1 MKTMRL
7 ARLAVWADGELK
19 GADAAV
25 AGVGTDTRTLRDGE
39 LFVALQGE
47 NFDGHDFAAQCE
59 GRAAGVMVA
68 RELGVDCPQ
77 IVVPDPLTALQRI
90 AAAWRAEH
98 DIPVAGI
105 TGSNGKTTTKEMT
118 AAVLGGEGRVLAS
131 PGNLNNHI
139 GVPLTLLGLDRAHRY
154 AVIEMGAN
162 HPGEIRRLTALA
174 RPRAATVTCAAQAH
188 LEGFGSLQG
197 VARAKAEIFEGL
209 GPEGV
214 AVINA
219 EDAFAFQWRSAAAP
233 HEVMTFSAD
242 PQVAADVHARLAAP
256 SRLELR
262 CGSESVAI
270 DWALEG
276 AHNARNAAC
285 AVTLAVALGVPFARA
300 AQALSDFRLDVG
312 GRLRRVEG
320 PGGAQLI
327 DDSYNANPGSF
338 HAAIDVLVA
347 QDREPWM
354 VMGEMKELGLYS
366 AECHEE
372 VADYARRAGV
382 RRLYALGPHAERV
395 ARAFGPGG
403 RACADLEGLASEL
416 RAQIGPRCALL
427 VKGSRAARLEDLV
440 GRLAPGGGET
450 HAA

>member
-1 MKTMRL
+1 MRVMRL
-7 ARLAVWADGELK
+7 AQLAAWADGELK
-19 GADAAV
+19 GADAPV
-25 AGVGTDTRTLRDGE
+25 AGVGTDSRVLRDGE
-39 LFVALQGE
+39 LFVALKGE

-68 RELGVDCPQ
+68 RALSVDCPQ

-98 DIPVAGI
+98 DAVVAGI

-118 AAVLGGEGRVLAS
+118 AAVLGADGRTLAS
-131 PGNLNNHI
+131 SGNLNNHI
-139 GVPLTLLGLDRAHRY
+139 GVPLTLLGLEAEHRY

-174 RPRAATVTCAAQAH
+174 QPQAATVTCAAQAH

-214 AVINA
+214 AVVNA
-219 EDAFAFQWRSAAAP
+219 EDAFAFQWRTTAAP
-233 HEVMTFSAD
+233 HDVMTFSAD
-242 PQVAADVHARLAAP
+242 LRVAADIQARLAAP

-262 CGSESVAI
+262 CGSESVEI
-270 DWALEG
+270 DWSLEG
-276 AHNARNAAC
+276 THNARNAAC
-285 AVTLAVALGVPFARA
+285 AVTLAVALGMPFERA
-300 AQALSDFRLDVG
+300 AQALSGFRLAIG
-312 GRLRRVEG
+312 GRLHLVEG
-320 PGGAQLI
+320 LGGAQLI

-347 QDREPWM
+347 QGREPWM

-382 RRLYALGPHAERV
+382 RRLYALGPHADRV
-395 ARAFGPGG
+395 ARAFGSGG
-403 RACADLEGLASEL
+403 QACADLETLASEL
-416 RAQIGPRCALL
+416 RARLGPQCAVLI
-427 VKGSRAARLEDLV
+427 KGSRAARLEDLV
-440 GRLAPGGGET
+440 ERLVPGGEA

>member
-1 MKTMRL
+1 MRGVGL
-7 ARLAVWADGELK
+7 AQLAAWADGELK
-19 GADAAV
+19 GADAPV
-25 AGVGTDTRTLRDGE
+25 AGVGTDSRTLADGE
-39 LFVALQGE
+39 LFVALAGG
-47 NFDGHDFAAQCE
+47 NFDGHDFAARCE

-68 RELGVDCPQ
+68 RELAVACPQ
-77 IVVPDPLTALQRI
+77 IVVPDPLAALQRI
-90 AAAWRAEH
+90 AAAWRARQ
-98 DIPVAGI
+98 DVAVAGI

-118 AAVLGGEGRVLAS
+118 AAILAAEGRTLAS
-131 PGNLNNHI
+131 RGNLNNHI
-139 GVPLTLLGLDRAHRY
+139 GVPLTLLGLDGGHRY
-154 AVIEMGAN
+154 AVVEMGAN

-174 RPRAATVTCAAQAH
+174 QPRAATITCAAQAH

-219 EDAFAFQWRSAAAP
+219 EDAFASRWRTAAAA
-233 HEVMTFSAD
+233 HEVRTFSAD
-242 PQVAADVHARLAAP
+242 PQVAADVQARLAAR

-262 CGSESVAI
+262 RGGESVEV
-270 DWALEG
+270 DWTLEG
-276 AHNARNAAC
+276 THNARNAAC
-285 AVTLAVALGVPFARA
+285 AVTLAVALGVPFGRA
-300 AQALSDFRLDVG
+300 AQALSGFRLAVG

-320 PGGAQLI
+320 LAGAQLI

-347 QDREPWM
+347 QGREPWM
-354 VMGEMKELGLYS
+354 VMGEMKELGRHG
-366 AECHEE
+366 AQCHEE
-372 VADYARRAGV
+372 VAEYARKAGV
-382 RRLYALGPHAERV
+382 RRLYALGPHAARA

-403 RACADLEGLASEL
+403 RACADLEALAEEL
-416 RAQIGPRCALL
+416 RAQLGPRCAVL

-440 GRLAPGGGET
+440 ERLVPGGEA

>member
-1 MKTMRL
+1 MRTMRL
-7 ARLAVWADGELK
+7 AQLAAWADGELK
-19 GADAAV
+19 GADAPV
-25 AGVGTDTRTLRDGE
+25 AGIGTDTRALRDGE
-39 LFVALQGE
+39 LFVALKGE

-68 RELGVDCPQ
+68 RELAVGCPQ

-98 DIPVAGI
+98 DVVVAGI

-118 AAVLGGEGRVLAS
+118 AAVLAAEGQTLAS
-131 PGNLNNHI
+131 QGNLNNHI
-139 GVPLTLLGLDRAHRY
+139 GVPLTLLGLDGEHQY

-174 RPRAATVTCAAQAH
+174 RPQAATVTCAAQAH

-214 AVINA
+214 AVVNA
-219 EDAFAFQWRSAAAP
+219 EDAFAFQWRTAAAP

-242 PQVAADVHARLAAP
+242 PQVVADIYARLTAP

-262 CGSESVAI
+262 FGNESAEI
-270 DWALEG
+270 DWTLEG
-276 AHNARNAAC
+276 THNARNAAC
-285 AVTLAVALGVPFARA
+285 AVTLAVALGIPFGRA
-300 AQALSDFRLDVG
+300 AQALSGFRLAVG
-312 GRLRRVEG
+312 GRLRLVEG
-320 PGGAQLI
+320 LGGAQLI

-347 QDREPWM
+347 QGRESWM

-372 VADYARRAGV
+372 VADYARKAGV
-382 RRLYALGPHAERV
+382 SRLYALGPHAGRA

-403 RACADLEGLASEL
+403 QACPDLEALADEL
-416 RAQIGPRCALL
+416 RAQVGPQCTVL

-440 GRLAPGGGET
+440 ERLMPGGQA

>member
-7 ARLAVWADGELK
+7 AQLAAWADGELK
-19 GADAAV
+19 GADAPV
-25 AGVGTDTRTLRDGE
+25 AGVGTDSRTLRDGE
-39 LFVALQGE
+39 LFVALAGE

-68 RELGVDCPQ
+68 RELAVACPQ
-77 IVVPDPLTALQRI
+77 VVVPDPLMALQRI
-90 AAAWRAEH
+90 AARWRAQH
-98 DIPVAGI
+98 DVAVAGV

-118 AAVLGGEGRVLAS
+118 AAVLGGEGRTLAS

-139 GVPLTLLGLDRAHRY
+139 GVPLTLLGLDGGHRY
-154 AVIEMGAN
+154 AVVEMGAN

-174 RPRAATVTCAAQAH
+174 QPRAATVTCAAQAH

-219 EDAFAFQWRSAAAP
+219 EDAFAFQWRTAAAP

-242 PQVAADVHARLAAP
+242 PQVAADIQAHLAAP
-256 SRLELR
+256 ARLELR
-262 CGSESVAI
+262 CGSESAEI
-270 DWALEG
+270 DWALAG

-285 AVTLAVALGVPFARA
+285 AVTLAVALGVPFERA
-300 AQALSDFRLDVG
+300 AQALSGFRLEVG
-312 GRLRRVEG
+312 GRLRLVEG
-320 PGGAQLI
+320 LDGARLI

-347 QDREPWM
+347 QGREPWM

-372 VADYARRAGV
+372 VAGYARRAGV
-382 RRLYALGPHAERV
+382 RRLYALGPHAERA

-403 RACADLEGLASEL
+403 QACADLEALAAEL
-416 RAQIGPRCALL
+416 RTQLGPRCAVL

-440 GRLAPGGGET
+440 ERLVPGGEA

>member
-7 ARLAVWADGELK
+7 AQLAAWADGELK
-19 GADAAV
+19 GADAPV
-25 AGVGTDTRTLRDGE
+25 AGVGTDSRTLRDGE
-39 LFVALQGE
+39 LFVALAGE
-47 NFDGHDFAAQCE
+47 KFDGHDFAAQCE

-68 RELGVDCPQ
+68 RELAVACPQ
-77 IVVPDPLTALQRI
+77 VVVPDPLMALQRI
-90 AAAWRAEH
+90 AARWRAQH
-98 DIPVAGI
+98 DVAVAGV

-118 AAVLGGEGRVLAS
+118 AAVLGGEGRTLAS

-139 GVPLTLLGLDRAHRY
+139 GVPLTLLGLDGGHRY
-154 AVIEMGAN
+154 AVVEMGAN

-174 RPRAATVTCAAQAH
+174 QPRAATVTCAAQAH

-219 EDAFAFQWRSAAAP
+219 EDAFAFQWRTAAAP

-242 PQVAADVHARLAAP
+242 PQVAADIQAHLAAP
-256 SRLELR
+256 ARLELR
-262 CGSESVAI
+262 CGSESAEI
-270 DWALEG
+270 DWALAG

-285 AVTLAVALGVPFARA
+285 AVTLAVALGVPFERA
-300 AQALSDFRLDVG
+300 AQALSGFRLEVG
-312 GRLRRVEG
+312 GRLRLVEG
-320 PGGAQLI
+320 LDGARLI

-347 QDREPWM
+347 QGREPWM

-372 VADYARRAGV
+372 VAGYARRAGV
-382 RRLYALGPHAERV
+382 RRLYALGPHAERA

-403 RACADLEGLASEL
+403 QACADLEALAAEL
-416 RAQIGPRCALL
+416 RTQLRPRCAVL

-440 GRLAPGGGET
+440 ERLVPGGEA